1 MFLIMLSVSLWCL
14 KISELTLYSKLYY
27 IVKCIIMIDNG
38 IRRSDMISKTSIA
51 ILMATYNG
59 EHFLQEQIESILGQS
74 FSDWSIFIHD
84 DGSID
89 GTNRIIDRYVE
100 NYPGKINRIDGK
112 TTGSAKNNFF
122 YLMNQVEASYYMFCD
137 QDDIWMDKKI
147 ETTWE
152 RMKNIEKKDRPS
164 LVFTELSV
172 VSQDKTLLA
181 ESMSKY
187 QNLDCTKLSIN
198 HIIIQNVVTGCT
210 MMVNRRLRDMMISTT
225 NIENIRMHDWWAG
238 VIAAAFGEIS
248 FVEEP
253 TIWYRQ
259 HDDNSVGA
267 QNDNSVEYQIN
278 RVKNKESMRYSLEL
292 TRMQAKEA
300 VEVFHLP
307 KEHIISQYAN
317 CMNMGK
323 IKRLVFYFKNGILK
337 TGIAR
342 LLGQIVLG

>member
-1 MFLIMLSVSLWCL
+1 MPQMITYSL
-14 KISELTLYSKLYY
+14 
-27 IVKCIIMIDNG
+27 IDNIILEG
-38 IRRSDMISKTSIA
+38 NMISNTSMA

-59 EHFLQEQIESILGQS
+59 EPFLQEQIESILGQS
-74 FSDWSIFIHD
+74 FTDWSIFIHD
-84 DGSID
+84 DGSSD
-89 GTNRIIDRYVE
+89 GTNSIIDRYIKRFPE
-100 NYPGKINRIDGK
+100 KIYRVDGAS
-112 TTGSAKNNFF
+112 TGCARNNFF
-122 YLMNQVEASYYMFCD
+122 YMLGRVEADYYMFCD
-137 QDDIWMDKKI
+137 QDDVWMPTKI
-147 ETTWE
+147 AKTFS
-152 RMKNIEKKDRPS
+152 RMKEIERSDVPS

-172 VSQDKTLLA
+172 VSSDKTVIA
-181 ESMSKY
+181 EKMSSY
-187 QNLDCTKLSIN
+187 QNLDCTNLSIN
-198 HIIIQNVVTGCT
+198 HFLIQNVVTGCT
-210 MMVNRRLRDMMISTT
+210 MMIDRRLRDMMILAT